1 MLKFVHQ
8 AIRDIR
14 NTGSLFPSSPLL
26 AKAMT
31 HTLRSHRG
39 QRRILEV
46 GPGTGPFTAAI
57 LDALR
62 GRDTFDIVEINP
74 IFCEHLER
82 RYLTAYRARHPS
94 IKVNLHAM
102 PIEEAPLTGEY
113 DFVICGLPFNN
124 FPLALTQAIFDRMF
138 MLMRDGGELT
148 YFEYVGLRQMKA
160 PFVGASGRDRL
171 RKFNEFRES
180 THKKHIVTHQLVVA
194 NVPPAVA
201 IRIVKRQG
209 VRATCSASTKT
220 I

>member
-14 NTGSLFPSSPLL
+14 NTGSLCPSSPAL

-31 HTLRSHRG
+31 QTLRNHRG

-74 IFCEHLER
+74 IFCEHLEQ
-82 RYLTAYRARHPS
+82 RYLTAYRTRHPS
-94 IKVNLHAM
+94 ISVNLHAM
-102 PIEEAPLTGEY
+102 PIEDAPLTGAY

-124 FPLALTQAIFDRMF
+124 FPLALTQAIFDRIF
-138 MLMRDGGELT
+138 SLMRDGGELT
-148 YFEYVGLRQMKA
+148 YFEYMGVRQVKA

-171 RKFNEFRES
+171 RQFNDFRKS

-209 VRATCSASTKT
+209 VRATCSASTTT